1 MFALFVSLSVALDA
15 LWPDALP
22 LPPTVARLGW
32 VPVVLGLLL
41 LITARLQFSK
51 AKTNIYT
58 FDEPGTLVTHGV
70 FAISRNPMY
79 LGFTL
84 LLLGIVILQGNLIG
98 LPWVA
103 GFGIIADRWY
113 IAFEERCLREKFHQ
127 AFEAYAGRTR
137 RWL

>member
-1 MFALFVSLSVALDA
+1 M
-15 LWPDALP
+15 WPDALP
-22 LPPTVARLGW
+22 LTSAVTRLGW
-32 VPVVLGLLL
+32 VPAVLGLLL
-41 LITARLQFSK
+41 LVSARIQFSR

-58 FDEPGTLVTHGV
+58 FDEPGILVTHGV

-103 GFGIIADRWY
+103 AFGIITDRWY
-113 IAFEERCLREKFHQ
+113 IAYEERHLREKFHL
-127 AFEAYAGRTR
+127 AFEEYAGRTR